1 MAVSRIF
8 LWLGLTTLYFAGLM
22 LLTSVLGLIFG
33 EFKQAQVFFGLSC
46 VIGVAGAIVYFT
58 AQNAPNK
65 ESTRDALVFLF
76 LFWVLMPIVTSLPY
90 VGLIGVGG
98 LGTAY
103 FESVSALT
111 TTGSSTLIPEE
122 ISKSLLVWR
131 SFLQWSGGVFTASFA
146 VVIFAA
152 VNLSGTGVHRSV
164 LFTLRKGELFS
175 KLLHIGRVIAFV
187 YTIFA
192 LVCFILLTIFG
203 TPAFEAFCLAL
214 SAVSTGG
221 LAPRS
226 GELAGY
232 VSNIGGIVLAI
243 TCLLGAANIA
253 LLWEVIRR
261 RNASSLRELFLNVEL
276 RSTFVIIAL
285 LIILGFFYVGHMH
298 LHTLI
303 VEAAYMATTTGFDFH
318 IIGVDILPSSIL
330 IAIALIGGSALS
342 TAGGVKIIRI
352 LLLMRHLRTDLD
364 RMSHPSRVMPV
375 RFQGQIIEDKA
386 FLSIWMYFFGYTL
399 VFAAGIIALGAAGLE
414 FTHAVAACASALSNM
429 GPLLAATYPEL
440 TFEAMSPVT
449 RFVLTV
455 IMLLG
460 RIEVLAAF
468 TVISPSLWRN

>member
-8 LWLGLTTLYFAGLM
+8 LWLGFTTLYFAALMFITSFGGL
-22 LLTSVLGLIFG
+22 LLG
-33 EFKQAQVFFGLSC
+33 EFQQAQIFFGIAC
-46 VIGVAGAIVYFT
+46 IIGVVGAIVYFT
-58 AQNAPNK
+58 AQNAPTK

-76 LFWVLMPIVTSLPY
+76 LFWLLMPIIASLPY
-90 VGLIGVGG
+90 VGLGSVDNIS
-98 LGTAY
+98 TAY

-111 TTGSSTLIPEE
+111 TTGASTLVPEN
-122 ISKSLLVWR
+122 ISRSLLVWR
-131 SFLQWSGGVFTASFA
+131 SFLQFSGGVFTASFA
-146 VVIFAA
+146 IVIFAA
-152 VNLSGTGVHRSV
+152 VNLSGTGIHRSV

-175 KLLHIGRVIAFV
+175 KLLHIGRVVTLI
-187 YTIFA
+187 YSIFA
-192 LVCFILLTIFG
+192 LLTFILLTTFG
-203 TPAFEAFCLAL
+203 TPAFDAFCLSL
-214 SAVSTGG
+214 SAISTGG
-221 LAPRS
+221 LASRS
-226 GELAGY
+226 GELANY
-232 VSNIGGIVLAI
+232 VSSVGGVVLAF
-243 TCLLGAANIA
+243 TCLLGAANVA
-253 LLWEVIRR
+253 LLWEVVRR
-261 RNASSLRELFLNVEL
+261 RSANSVRGFFQNVEL
-276 RSTFVIIAL
+276 RGTFAL
-285 LIILGFFYVGHMH
+285 VAFLTVLGFFYVGHMH
-298 LHTLI
+298 VYTLL
-303 VEAAYMATTTGFDFH
+303 VEAVYMASSTGFDYH
-318 IIGVDILPSSIL
+318 VIGVDILPPSIL

-399 VFAAGIIALGAAGLE
+399 VFAMGIIALGAAGLD

-429 GPLLAATYPEL
+429 GPLLSATYPEL
-440 TFEAMSPVT
+440 TYDIMSPFT